1 MANELTSQIH
11 SKDGAL
17 GLLGLGGLRSG
28 VEDRT
33 AREKKSEI
41 CSQQRETREN
51 GSRKVTK
58 ERTIRRE
65 RKGCQKDTKIHK
77 RHKKDTKGWVGQD
90 LPNSLVKDALEIP
103 LRQSRALDVLVD
115 NLVRLVDILDVVQHV
130 LVSDRLHVLLG
141 KGSAG
146 ARVVSKINL
155 GADQDNGGSG
165 GVVSDLR
172 KPLFKES
179 DACFFFFL
187 PQAGV
192 IQREM
197 SLVPLRQRCRTMAGS
212 RRRSR

>member
-1 MANELTSQIH
+1 MQWESNERENSR
-11 SKDGAL
+11 K
-17 GLLGLGGLRSG
+17 
-28 VEDRT
+28 
-33 AREKKSEI
+33 REK
-41 CSQQRETREN
+41 RMP
-51 GSRKVTK
+51 
-58 ERTIRRE
+58 
-65 RKGCQKDTKIHK
+65 K
-77 RHKKDTKGWVGQD
+77 RHKKDTKGWVRQD

-103 LRQSRALDVLVD
+103 LRQSRALNVLVD

-146 ARVVSKINL
+146 ARVVSKINF
-155 GADQDNGGSG
+155 GADQDDGGSG
-165 GVVSDLR
+165 GVVSDLG

-179 DACFFFFL
+179 DAFFSFLFFFL

-192 IQREM
+192 IQRKV